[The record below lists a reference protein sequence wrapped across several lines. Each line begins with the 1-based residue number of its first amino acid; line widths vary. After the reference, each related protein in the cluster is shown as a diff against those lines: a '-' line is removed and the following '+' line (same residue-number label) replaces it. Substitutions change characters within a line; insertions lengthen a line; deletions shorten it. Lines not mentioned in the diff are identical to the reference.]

1 MANKLYEEASVQ
13 AIANAIRSKNGTTTK
28 YKIGEMAAAIEA
40 ISTGEDF
47 GRVVICGSITPAE
60 NITSDYTVTHK
71 HIPTDGPNSVSP
83 NLFMFKDV
91 DSGDVPYSWVW
102 LVMGSYKHRQG
113 FNYGKYFS
121 SNGSLYTADYGAAVG
136 SVEEGKFTISCDSTK
151 MLLAGHT
158 YFWVAIQNSNFS

>member
-60 NITSDYTVTHK
+60 NITSDYTVTHEY
-71 HIPTDGPNSVSP
+71 IPTDVVNSVSP

-91 DSGDVPYSWVW
+91 DSGNVPYSWVW
-102 LVMGSYKHRQG
+102 LVMGSYKHRQD
-113 FNYGKYFS
+113 FNYGKYFT
-121 SNGSLYTADYGAAVG
+121 SNGSLSTADYGGVVG
-136 SVEEGKFTISCDSTK
+136 SVEAGRFTISCNSTK

>member
-1 MANKLYEEASVQ
+1 MPNKLYEEASVQ
-13 AIANAIRSKNGTTTK
+13 SIADAIRAKNGATTK

-71 HIPTDGPNSVSP
+71 YIPTDGGNSVNP

-91 DSGDVPYSWVW
+91 DSNDVPHSWVW
-102 LVMGSYKHRQG
+102 LVMGSYKHRQD

-121 SNGSLYTADYGAAVG
+121 SNGSLYTADYSGVVG
-136 SVEEGKFTISCDSTK
+136 SAEADRFTISCDSTK

>member
-1 MANKLYEEASVQ
+1 MSNKLYEESSVQ
-13 AIANAIRSKNGTTTK
+13 SIADAIRGKNGTTTK

-60 NITSDYTVTHK
+60 NITSDYTVTHT
-71 HIPTDGPNSVSP
+71 HIPTDSINSVQP

-91 DSGDVPYSWVW
+91 DRDDVPYSWVW
-102 LVMGSYKHRQG
+102 LVMGSYKNLQS

-121 SNGSLYTADYGAAVG
+121 SNGSLYTADYGRVVG
-136 SVEEGKFTISCDSTK
+136 SVEADRFTISCDSTK

-158 YFWVAIQNSNFS
+158 YFWVAIQNSRFS